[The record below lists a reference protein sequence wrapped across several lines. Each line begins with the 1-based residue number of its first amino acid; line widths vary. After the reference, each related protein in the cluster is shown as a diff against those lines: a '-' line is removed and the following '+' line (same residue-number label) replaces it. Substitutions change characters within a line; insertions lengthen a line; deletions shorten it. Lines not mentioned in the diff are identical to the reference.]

1 MRFLGQGED
10 SPASSALRFQVRRCL
25 DAASLQCRH
34 VARGVLFEAPGDCIT
49 PQGRARAHSCVISHS
64 MSQYTY
70 HGMSSNITSSH
81 LLSYHFA
88 SSHTTCYISSSFT
101 ETEPHADRS
110 ISLLGRIR
118 WGARGLSLDLS
129 GPERFPRGPES
140 FSSSFS
146 HILVYCSHQRIIP

>member
-1 MRFLGQGED
+1 MGQGDD

-49 PQGRARAHSCVISHS
+49 PQGRARAHSCAISHS

-70 HGMSSNITSSH
+70 RGMSSNITSSH
-81 LLSYHFA
+81 LLSYHYA

-101 ETEPHADRS
+101 ETEPHADRF
-110 ISLLGRIR
+110 ISLVGIIN
-118 WGARGLSLDLS
+118 WGARGLSLDLN

-146 HILVYCSHQRIIP
+146 HILVYFSHQRIMP